1 MRSSNG
7 LAAPTNSN
15 VVNSK
20 VSEETRTSE
29 EIRPADQML
38 LDTLGSGNI

>member
-1 MRSSNG
+1 VRSSNG
-7 LAAPTNSN
+7 SAAPTTSN
-15 VVNSK
+15 VVTSK

-29 EIRPADQML
+29 EIKPTDQML

>member
-1 MRSSNG
+1 VRSSNG
-7 LAAPTNSN
+7 SAAPTNSN
-15 VVNSK
+15 VVSSK

-29 EIRPADQML
+29 EIRPADLML